1 MAQLSLA
8 LVMLLMIP
16 AAASAAGTA
25 TKPRVKFETS
35 KGTFVLEL
43 DAEKAPKTV
52 ANVLQY
58 VKAGH
63 YDGTVFHRVIPD
75 FMIQGGGFA
84 ADMTQKKTQAPVT
97 NEADNGLKNT
107 RGTVAMARTNDPHS
121 ATSQF
126 FVNLKDNTF
135 LNHTGKNVQ
144 GWGYTV
150 FGHVVEGMDVV
161 DAIAAVRTGNKG
173 PHQNVPIEPV
183 VITKATVV
191 QATAK

>member
-1 MAQLSLA
+1 MKTRLA
-8 LVMLLMIP
+8 AVL
-16 AAASAAGTA
+16 AASLLIALPAWAQKVKLA
-25 TKPRVKFETS
+25 TSLGDIV
-35 KGTFVLEL
+35 VEL
-43 DAEKAPKTV
+43 DREKAPKTV
-52 ANVLQY
+52 DNFLQY

-84 ADMTQKKTQAPVT
+84 ADMTQKKTQAPVM
-97 NEADNGLKNT
+97 NEGDNGLKNQ

-126 FVNLKDNTF
+126 FVNLKDNAF

-150 FGHVVEGMDVV
+150 FGKVVEGMETV
-161 DAIAAVRTGNKG
+161 DAIAAVQTGNRG
-173 PHQNVPIEPV
+173 PHQNVPVEAVTIK
-183 VITKATVV
+183 KATVV
-191 QATAK
+191 AAQ